1 MRLGLQSFS
10 LHLAFGLHPDCAHY
24 PDKLSLESC
33 LAKARAWGFSAVQID
48 PVHLTD
54 RSPGYLERIRA
65 LADELGLVLE
75 LGILGFEVAALRGE
89 LEVASALGVRFVRTF
104 DSICRRLSDPRQ
116 VEQRLGGIT
125 RSIEA
130 VLPQLEERG
139 IVLGWENHVD
149 YTTSEQLGVLRQ
161 FESPYFRS
169 CLDIGNVVAFRE
181 DPLEAAR
188 RLAPYAGG
196 VHLKDYGVRASPSGV
211 LFHGTPLGEGLLPLK
226 AILDVLERETQ
237 LDHLVYEQSVPPVS
251 EDPGESVRHE
261 EEVLLKSL
269 EYARRELNLE
279 GVALR

>member
-10 LHLAFGLHPDCAHY
+10 LHLAFGLHPDCIHY
-24 PDKLSLESC
+24 PGKLSLEGC
-33 LAKARAWGFSAVQID
+33 LAKARDWGFEAVQID
-48 PVHLTD
+48 PLHLTD

-65 LADELGLVLE
+65 RADELGLVLE
-75 LGILGFEVAALRGE
+75 LGILGFELTTLRGE
-89 LEVASALGVRFVRTF
+89 LEVASALGARFVRTF
-104 DSICRRLSDPRQ
+104 DSICRRQADPRQ
-116 VEQRLGGIT
+116 VVQRLEGIG

-130 VLPQLEERG
+130 VLPVLEERG

-161 FESPYFRS
+161 FQSPYVRS

-196 VHLKDYGVRASPSGV
+196 VHLKDYGVSASPSGV

-226 AILDVLERETQ
+226 GILDVLERETA
-237 LDHLVYEQSVPPVS
+237 LDYLVYEQSVPPIS
-251 EDPGESVRHE
+251 ADPGESVRHE
-261 EEVLLKSL
+261 EEVLLKSP
-269 EYARRELNLE
+269 EYAERELHLE
-279 GVALR
+279 LVRLS